1 MGQPQKTARV
11 RILGRVQGVSF
22 RVWTRDKAE
31 KLGLTGW
38 VKNEPDGSVAAL
50 ISGSGDAVMEML
62 ESLRK
67 GPPMASVT
75 EVMTQFVDM
84 PGELQGFRITR

>member
-1 MGQPQKTARV
+1 MGQFQKTARV

-22 RVWTRDKAE
+22 RVWTRDEAQ
-31 KLGLTGW
+31 KLGLAGW

-50 ISGSGDAVMEML
+50 INGSEEAVTTML
-62 ESLRK
+62 ERLRK

-75 EVMTQFVDM
+75 QVITEFVETT
-84 PGELQGFRITR
+84 GEFQGFRITR

>member
-1 MGQPQKTARV
+1 MSQPQKTARV

-31 KLGLTGW
+31 KLGLVGW
-38 VKNEPDGSVAAL
+38 VKNEPDGSVSAL
-50 ISGSGDAVMEML
+50 ISGPEETVAAML
-62 ESLRK
+62 ESLRR

-75 EVMTQFVDM
+75 EVMTEFVDWS
-84 PGELQGFRITR
+84 GELQGFRITR